1 MNTAKSGF
9 RRALVLFALTGIG
22 MLAGYYSPGAKRAV
36 AAPASAS
43 GEQCRPWGE
52 TCGFSPGR
60 QCCPG
65 LHCAFDGYVKW
76 CRF

>member
-1 MNTAKSGF
+1 MNIAK
-9 RRALVLFALTGIG
+9 RRMGRAIVLFACAGIG
-22 MLAGYYSPGAKRAV
+22 LLSGYCWPGASRAV
-36 AAPASAS
+36 AAPASA
-43 GEQCRPWGE
+43 EQCRPWGE
-52 TCGFSPGR
+52 TCGPSASR